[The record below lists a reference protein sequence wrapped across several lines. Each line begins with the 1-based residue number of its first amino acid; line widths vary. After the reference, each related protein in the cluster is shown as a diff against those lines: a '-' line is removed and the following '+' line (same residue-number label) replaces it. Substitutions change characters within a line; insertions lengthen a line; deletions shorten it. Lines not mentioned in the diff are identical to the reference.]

1 MISPSR
7 SKPIVLFLAVWAV
20 VLYAA
25 LILAVFLHE
34 DGHGIGARLDGVHVS
49 TGFNRIGNPGRAPG
63 DPDFRDDVATGG
75 VLTGLLGP
83 ATSWLLAI
91 VFTFWLTRRR
101 PPDRVNADRAPLG
114 GTLLIGAFA
123 VANATVRAIPMWS
136 VLSAALSGQVVL
148 EDESYWGIWYIGKV
162 VRPELGSAGA
172 LALVNTQPDVL
183 LGYPAIW
190 VCVLV
195 SLTIS
200 LACFVVAYRHLLKLW
215 DAFLD
220 SPAARV
226 TLVGLPVVLWFLA
239 LPLLNALDR
248 VIRINW

>member
-1 MISPSR
+1 MTR
-7 SKPIVLFLAVWAV
+7 YAHAKRVVLFLAVWAA

-34 DGHGIGARLDGVHVS
+34 DGHGIGARLDGVHIS

-63 DPDFRDDVATGG
+63 DPDFRGADATGG

-91 VFTFWLTRRR
+91 VFTVWLKRLK
-101 PPDRVNADRAPLG
+101 PPDPDVADRAPLS
-114 GTLLIGAFA
+114 GTLWIGAFA

-136 VLSAALSGQVVL
+136 VFSSALSGQVFL

-162 VRPELGSAGA
+162 VRPDLGLAGA

-190 VCVLV
+190 VCVLF
-195 SLTIS
+195 SLIIS
-200 LACFVVAYRHLLKLW
+200 VACFVIAYRHLLKQW

-220 SPAARV
+220 SSAARV
-226 TLVGLPVVLWFLA
+226 TLVVLPIVLWFLA

-248 VIRINW
+248 VLRINW